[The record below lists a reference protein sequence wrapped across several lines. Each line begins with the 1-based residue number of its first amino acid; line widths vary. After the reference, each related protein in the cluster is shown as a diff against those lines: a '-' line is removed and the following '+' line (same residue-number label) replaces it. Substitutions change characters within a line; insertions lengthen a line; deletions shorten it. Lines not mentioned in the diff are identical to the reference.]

1 MYGKIIKKLRK
12 EKKLT
17 QEQLAKLT
25 NFKSGSAIGMIE
37 REDRELNLDTLN
49 KLSEIFNVSTDYIL
63 GKTVE
68 KFSGEM
74 EETTK
79 ELQILIK
86 SKLEKLPKDKKEKAI
101 KDMMKILDDAVKQ
114 HP

>member
-17 QEQLAKLT
+17 QEDLAKLI

-37 REDRELNLDTLN
+37 REERELNLEALN
-49 KLSEIFNVSTDYIL
+49 KLSEIFNVSIDYIL
-63 GKTVE
+63 GKTSE
-68 KFSGEM
+68 KFPGEI

-79 ELQILIK
+79 DLQTLIK

-101 KDMMKILDDAVKQ
+101 KDMMKILNDADK
-114 HP
+114 

>member
-12 EKKLT
+12 ENKLT
-17 QEQLAKLT
+17 QEQLAKLI

-49 KLSEIFNVSTDYIL
+49 KLSEIFNVSIDYIL

-68 KFSGEM
+68 KFPNEIDGITED
-74 EETTK
+74 
-79 ELQILIK
+79 LQILIK
-86 SKLEKLPKDKKEKAI
+86 SKLDKLPKDKKEKAI
-101 KDMMKILDDAVKQ
+101 KDMMKILNDAEK
-114 HP
+114 

>member
-17 QEQLAKLT
+17 QEGLSKLI

-37 REDRELNLDTLN
+37 REERELNLETLN
-49 KLSEIFNVSTDYIL
+49 KLSEIFNVSTNYIL

-68 KFSGEM
+68 EFPNEI

-79 ELQILIK
+79 DLQTLIK
-86 SKLEKLPKDKKEKAI
+86 SKLDKLPKDKKRKSYKRYAGNI
-101 KDMMKILDDAVKQ
+101 K
-114 HP
+114 